1 MEIALTEE
9 QQALKSELRAYY
21 ENLLTPEVEQ
31 ELSLAGGVGPA
42 VRRVVRQMGSDGWLG
57 IGWPTEWGGQG
68 RSAIEQFIFFDES
81 MRSGAPVPML
91 TINTVGPTIMNF
103 GTQEQKEFFLPQILA
118 GEISFCIGYT
128 EPNSGTDLA
137 SLTTRAVRD
146 GEEYV
151 INGSKIFTS
160 LAGDADYV
168 WLATR
173 TDPNVAKH
181 KGISM
186 FVVPMDTPGIR
197 VVPMK
202 LLGDHNINYTFY
214 EDVRV
219 PATSLVGGENQ
230 GWSLITNQLNH
241 ERVTLCSPGIIERV
255 LTDVR
260 AWAQATKLPDGRRVI
275 DQEWVQEHFARV
287 HAELEF
293 LRLVNWKVAWQATQG
308 HLDVADASSIKVFG
322 TEFYLRAFRLLYGDP
337 RAGGLPDAWLA
348 GRRGRRQA
356 RDVRPLHDHPHLRGR
371 DQRDPAGPHRH
382 LRPRHAAFAALSPDR
397 PRRANGL
404 QLQRRARRR
413 PPAGGA
419 DLRRA
424 VDPRAAEAGGGG
436 GRRRGADRP
445 RPVAGAGR
453 RGTARHPP
461 RRGVRWCRARL
472 RGGLPGDRGGRPDRR
487 LRPRGRDDGLR
498 RRAHRPLRHRRAAQD
513 LAHRR
518 GER

>member
-9 QQALKSELRAYY
+9 QQALKSELRG
-21 ENLLTPEVEQ
+21 LLRE
-31 ELSLAGGVGPA
+31 PA
-42 VRRVVRQMGSDGWLG
+42 APPRSSRSCPSPAASAPRSARWSGRWAATGWLG

-118 GEISFCIGYT
+118 GDISFCIGYT

-202 LLGDHNINYTFY
+202 LSGTTTSTT
-214 EDVRV
+214 RSTRTSACR
-219 PATSLVGGENQ
+219 PTSLVGGENQ
-230 GWSLITNQLNH
+230 GWS
-241 ERVTLCSPGIIERV
+241 
-255 LTDVR
+255 
-260 AWAQATKLPDGRRVI
+260 
-275 DQEWVQEHFARV
+275 
-287 HAELEF
+287 
-293 LRLVNWKVAWQATQG
+293 
-308 HLDVADASSIKVFG
+308 
-322 TEFYLRAFRLLYGDP
+322 
-337 RAGGLPDAWLA
+337 
-348 GRRGRRQA
+348 
-356 RDVRPLHDHPHLRGR
+356 
-371 DQRDPAGPHRH
+371 
-382 LRPRHAAFAALSPDR
+382 
-397 PRRANGL
+397 
-404 QLQRRARRR
+404 
-413 PPAGGA
+413 
-419 DLRRA
+419 
-424 VDPRAAEAGGGG
+424 
-436 GRRRGADRP
+436 
-445 RPVAGAGR
+445 
-453 RGTARHPP
+453 
-461 RRGVRWCRARL
+461 
-472 RGGLPGDRGGRPDRR
+472 
-487 LRPRGRDDGLR
+487 
-498 RRAHRPLRHRRAAQD
+498 
-513 LAHRR
+513 
-518 GER
+518 